1 MYTHTVGFWPTAI
14 NGEKKKILKI
24 TIMFALQFASV
35 NLRNDKTII
44 DCLFIIYLNHL
55 SYDDGEGHIQC
66 F

>member
-1 MYTHTVGFWPTAI
+1 
-14 NGEKKKILKI
+14 
-24 TIMFALQFASV
+24 MFALQFASV

-66 F
+66 FWNINIVI